1 MPMRCIAGTF
11 RVVGSE
17 PDGDS
22 IRFYPDDPSQW
33 ELAPGLHTVRTNA
46 QGGAQLRLDAVDA
59 LETHYTPRG
68 GRPLHQPLPF
78 AHAAARELVRWLG
91 FRDVVRDEEQV
102 VSATPDR
109 LAGYVLTRSA
119 DMYGRCV
126 ALVGR
131 AEPSAASGANI
142 HVGGQLLRRTANYRL
157 IATGLAHPT
166 FYSKLYLD
174 LRRELVRQVQK
185 ARPSKGL
192 WPSDQTQSGT
202 DVAGLQTITDQAV
215 MIPKLFRRLVDYLQ
229 LNDNDPSL
237 TGFKAYL
244 AERDDRLLVVSTG
257 HLTGFDTVVDVQGQT
272 LRLTTEPENLVFQER

>member
-11 RVVGSE
+11 RIVGSE

-22 IRFYPDDPSQW
+22 IRFYPDDPSDW
-33 ELAPGLHTVRTNA
+33 ELVPGPHTVRMNA

-59 LETHYTPRG
+59 LETHYTPKG
-68 GRPLHQPLPF
+68 GQRLHQPLRF
-78 AHAAARELVRWLG
+78 AHRAARELVRWLG
-91 FRDVVRDEEQV
+91 FRDVVRDEEAV

-131 AEPSAASGANI
+131 ADAPAASGANLQ
-142 HVGGQLLRRTANYRL
+142 VGVQLLRRTANSRL
-157 IATGLAHPT
+157 VTAGLAYPT
-166 FYSKLYLD
+166 FYSKLYVD

-192 WPSDQTQSGT
+192 WPSDLTQTGT
-202 DVAGLQTITDQAV
+202 DVADLQTVTDQAV
-215 MIPKLFRRLVDYLQ
+215 MMPKLFRRLVDYLH
-229 LNDNDPSL
+229 LNHNDPSL
-237 TGFKAYL
+237 AGFKRYL

-257 HLTGFDTVVDVQGQT
+257 HLTGFDTIVDVQGQT
-272 LRLTTEPENLVFQER
+272 LRLTAAPEDLVFQER